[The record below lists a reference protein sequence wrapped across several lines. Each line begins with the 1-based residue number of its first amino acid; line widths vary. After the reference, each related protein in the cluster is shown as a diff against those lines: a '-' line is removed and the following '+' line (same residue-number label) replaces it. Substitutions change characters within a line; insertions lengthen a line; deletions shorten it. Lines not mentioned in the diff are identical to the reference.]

1 MISTVRVQEKGQ
13 VTIPRTIRRQLNLK
27 KGDLVTFVS
36 TENGVVIKTLDL
48 AADDLLTTL
57 GKSLQ
62 ARGIQIV
69 DVIARSQ
76 KVGADVLT
84 REFNLL
90 PEERNM
96 LFQSL
101 QLKAQAAVEAIRTAE
116 DSVTSTELTEDDI
129 EAEIQETRKQ
139 S

>member
-13 VTIPRTIRRQLNLK
+13 VTIPRTIRRQMNLK

-57 GKSLQ
+57 GNSLQ

-69 DVIARSQ
+69 DMIARSQ

-101 QLKAQAAVEAIRTAE
+101 QLKAQAAVEAIRTAG

>member
-1 MISTVRVQEKGQ
+1 
-13 VTIPRTIRRQLNLK
+13 
-27 KGDLVTFVS
+27 
-36 TENGVVIKTLDL
+36 
-48 AADDLLTTL
+48 
-57 GKSLQ
+57 
-62 ARGIQIV
+62 
-69 DVIARSQ
+69 VIARSQ
-76 KVGADVLT
+76 KVGADVLA

-101 QLKAQAAVEAIRTAE
+101 QLKAQAAVEAIRTAG

>member
-13 VTIPRTIRRQLNLK
+13 VTIPRTIRRQMNLK

-48 AADDLLTTL
+48 AADDLLTSL
-57 GKSLQ
+57 SKSLQ

-76 KVGADVLT
+76 KVSADVLT

-90 PEERNM
+90 PEERNI

>member
-76 KVGADVLT
+76 KVGADVLA

-101 QLKAQAAVEAIRTAE
+101 QLKAQAVVEAIRTAG

>member
-13 VTIPRTIRRQLNLK
+13 VTIPRKIRRQLNLK

-76 KVGADVLT
+76 KVGADVLA

-101 QLKAQAAVEAIRTAE
+101 QLKAQAAVEAIRTAG